1 MGGWVLFCNPNG
13 PPRSPTADGL
23 TVRDLRPYERALR
36 QELKTNTGNQLPR
49 RCYEG
54 WIFGG
59 TLATD
64 SDDDDE
70 KIDCDGAS
78 SDERRRRRLTLPSD
92 ASPRFAELCACS
104 EVSEP

>member
-49 RCYEG
+49 KCYRG

-59 TLATD
+59 TLAAD
-64 SDDDDE
+64 ADDE
-70 KIDCDGAS
+70 KTCDGAPPAK
-78 SDERRRRRLTLPSD
+78 RRRRRLTLPSD

-104 EVSEP
+104 EVN